1 MYKAEIN
8 EIFRLLKMSI
18 NTSLKILTELKEL
31 QTGINTVYDGVED
44 RFTNKIKK
52 YNKKNKIMTIKD
64 VCEYSTLSMSTVR
77 RAFKTKE
84 LKYTT
89 VIRLSD
95 NALIPMNNN
104 NKDYQEV
111 LQWVAEGNTIEEAD

>member
-44 RFTNKIKK
+44 RFTNKI
-52 YNKKNKIMTIKD
+52 
-64 VCEYSTLSMSTVR
+64 R
-77 RAFKTKE
+77 
-84 LKYTT
+84 
-89 VIRLSD
+89 
-95 NALIPMNNN
+95 
-104 NKDYQEV
+104 
-111 LQWVAEGNTIEEAD
+111 

>member
-18 NTSLKILTELKEL
+18 NTSLKILNELKEFEIKITRL
-31 QTGINTVYDGVED
+31 HNGVEN

-77 RAFKTKE
+77 RAIKSKK
-84 LKYTT
+84 LKYTGGGGKYLFT
-89 VIRLSD
+89 KKAVD
-95 NALIPMNNN
+95 NWL
-104 NKDYQEV
+104 KER
-111 LQWVAEGNTIEEAD
+111 

>member
-31 QTGINTVYDGVED
+31 QIAINTVYDGVED

-64 VCEYSTLSMSTVR
+64 VCKYSTLSMSTIR
-77 RAFKTKE
+77 RAIKTKE
-84 LKYTT
+84 LKYTSGGGKYLFT
-89 VIRLSD
+89 KKSVDSWLRGR
-95 NALIPMNNN
+95 NARY
-104 NKDYQEV
+104 K
-111 LQWVAEGNTIEEAD
+111 

>member
-52 YNKKNKIMTIKD
+52 YKKKNKIMTIKD

-84 LKYTT
+84 LKYISSGGKYLFTKKS
-89 VIRLSD
+89 VDSWLRGR
-95 NALIPMNNN
+95 NARY
-104 NKDYQEV
+104 K
-111 LQWVAEGNTIEEAD
+111 